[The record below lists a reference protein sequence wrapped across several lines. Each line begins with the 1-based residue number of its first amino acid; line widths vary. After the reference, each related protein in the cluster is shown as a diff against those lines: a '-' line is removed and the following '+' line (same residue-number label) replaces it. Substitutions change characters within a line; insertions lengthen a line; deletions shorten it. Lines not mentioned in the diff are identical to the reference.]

1 MITRISTILIICFFV
16 SSAISQNTL
25 FFQNNTGIDYIVQIE
40 QGGNVTMDTNQWS
53 QFIYLET
60 AWNFKDALIDINVDT
75 AISNGDTIDFMI
87 NLISGLDTIALK
99 VRFVGV
105 NSTTTCF
112 YSASGDS
119 FSHPWSSDGY
129 FHSQQIIINGVEMTL
144 KYKIEVDVDDG
155 QDNVVFALQE
165 NFYYSLDSADFS
177 DPYVINVMAYNIQH
191 MPLITDNFYE
201 RGVFLPPLFSP
212 YQDVVIFEELFS
224 DSSRSNFVT
233 PAMLAAGFSYYTTIL
248 NDTAL
253 TSINTT
259 TNGGVIIYSKWPI
272 ELEAEYKYA
281 NCYGLLSNASDC
293 LASKGIKYAKINKLG
308 QFYHVF
314 GTHMEAGGGTEDV
327 QVRKEQYGEMRDFI
341 SDQGIPTDEAV
352 IFAGDL
358 NTGPTDGLEYDAILD
373 STNPIIPLHIGY
385 YESTFSYGDTGRI
398 IDHVWGMSDYLLPVS
413 AYNSVFTF
421 RSVDSIMW
429 DIFDFSDHRTVI
441 GRFVYPNIQPDN
453 IDTNLCE
460 GDSLTLNIA
469 ANGILNYQWQQ
480 NGNLIV
486 GATSNFHNI
495 NNPSASSIG
504 VYSCDVINTPI
515 FGGENDVL
523 TQMFYPDGPITYIQS
538 FSYNIA
544 TIGFQ
549 NPCGVG
555 WQEQIEDK
563 QSFKVVPNI
572 NHGRFKLEIKLGL
585 LNAEVYIY
593 NSIGQIVDERIVHDK
608 TIEFNISGLQSGVY
622 WALLKNSKKALVQKF
637 IIY

>member
-1 MITRISTILIICFFV
+1 MFKRISKILIAICFA
-16 SSAISQNTL
+16 SSATSQSTIY
-25 FFQNNTGIDYIVQIE
+25 FQNNTGLNYNIE
-40 QGGNVTMDTNQWS
+40 IAQNGNISMDTSRWTQLS
-53 QFIYLET
+53 SLET
-60 AWNFKDALIDINVDT
+60 AWNFKAAILSVDADSGV
-75 AISNGDTIDFMI
+75 SNGDTVDFA
-87 NLISGLDTIALK
+87 ISISSGADSIIQNI
-99 VRFVGV
+99 RFVGIG
-105 NSTTTCF
+105 SIDTIF
-112 YSASGDS
+112 YSASGSS

-129 FHSQQIIINGVEMTL
+129 FHSQQIIINGIEMIL
-144 KYKIEVDVDDG
+144 KYKIEVDADDG

-191 MPLITDNFYE
+191 MPLITGSFYE

-224 DSSRSNFVT
+224 DSSRINYVT

-253 TSINTT
+253 PSINTT

-293 LASKGIKYAKINKLG
+293 LASKGIQYAKINKLG

-327 QVRKEQYGEMRDFI
+327 EVRKEQYGEMKDFI
-341 SDQGIPTDEAV
+341 ASQGILSDEAV

-358 NTGPTDGLEYDAILD
+358 NTGPTDGFEYDAIRD

-398 IDHVWGMSDYLLPVS
+398 IDHVWGMAEYLLPIE

-460 GDSLTLNIA
+460 TDSLALNIA

-486 GATSNFHNI
+486 GSTSNTHNI

-504 VYSCDVINTPI
+504 VYSCDVINTQI

-523 TQMFYPDGPITYIQS
+523 TQMFYPDGPITYTQS

-555 WQEQIEDK
+555 WKEQIEDK
-563 QSFKVVPNI
+563 QSFKIAPSI
-572 NHGRFKLEIKLGL
+572 NQGQFKLEIKLDL
-585 LNAEVYIY
+585 LNAEVCIY
-593 NSIGQIVDERIVHDK
+593 NSMGQIVDERIVHEK
-608 TIEFNISGLQSGVY
+608 TIEFNIAGLQSGVY